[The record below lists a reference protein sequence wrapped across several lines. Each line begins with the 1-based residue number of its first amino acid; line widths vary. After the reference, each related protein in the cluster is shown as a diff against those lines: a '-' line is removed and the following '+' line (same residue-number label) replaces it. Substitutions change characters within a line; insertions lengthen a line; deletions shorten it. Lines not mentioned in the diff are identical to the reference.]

1 MQPIEGIYQ
10 NGVIVAL
17 EPLELNEGDKVKI
30 FVPRRHAQ
38 MQKTL
43 NAEQTLVGTL
53 EILDEDLE
61 AASLEIREKFLRAIE
76 KSGEEFQK

>member
-30 FVPRRHAQ
+30 FVPHRHAHL
-38 MQKTL
+38 QKTL
-43 NAEQTLVGTL
+43 NVEQSLVGTL

-61 AASLEIREKFLRAIE
+61 AASLEIREQFLRAIE
-76 KSGEEFQK
+76 KSAEEFQR

>member
-17 EPLELNEGDKVKI
+17 EPLELNEGDKVEI
-30 FVPRRHAQ
+30 FVPRRHAHL
-38 MQKTL
+38 QKTL
-43 NAEQTLVGTL
+43 NAEQSPVGTL

-61 AASLEIREKFLRAIE
+61 AASLEIREQFLQAIE
-76 KSGEEFQK
+76 KSAEEFSK